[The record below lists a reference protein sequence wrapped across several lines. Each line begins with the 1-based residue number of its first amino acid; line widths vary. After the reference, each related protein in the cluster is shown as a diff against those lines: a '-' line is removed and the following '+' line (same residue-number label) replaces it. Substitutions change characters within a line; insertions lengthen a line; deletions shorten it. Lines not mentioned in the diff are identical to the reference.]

1 MCYCSFTSP
10 LGFMKYTCSTFF
22 GSTIVCICLMDPT
35 CYSELFKMVGKR
47 TKCILLKFIF
57 MSLTLFLFKDYLM
70 SNVIKNILKSF
81 EKQVPKKIPQRK
93 SKRAKELEAKF
104 PVDIFVNKSRKLDV
118 STRKKFLNRW
128 KYRRDAHRNRV
139 HHIKNKTLQ
148 NGPGEMGV
156 PVRYLL
162 PLVRTYLIRWW

>member
-1 MCYCSFTSP
+1 
-10 LGFMKYTCSTFF
+10 
-22 GSTIVCICLMDPT
+22 MDST

-70 SNVIKNILKSF
+70 SNFMKNILKSF

-104 PVDIFVNKSRKLDV
+104 PVDIFVNKSRKLNV
-118 STRKKFLNRW
+118 STGKKFLNRW

-139 HHIKNKTLQ
+139 HHIKNISTSCLVSLDL
-148 NGPGEMGV
+148 MLV
-156 PVRYLL
+156 LLHCLYLKCCL
-162 PLVRTYLIRWW
+162 GRGAEDE

>member
-70 SNVIKNILKSF
+70 SNFMKNILKSF

-104 PVDIFVNKSRKLDV
+104 PVDIFVNKSRKLNV
-118 STRKKFLNRW
+118 STGKKFLNRW

-156 PVRYLL
+156 PVR
-162 PLVRTYLIRWW
+162 